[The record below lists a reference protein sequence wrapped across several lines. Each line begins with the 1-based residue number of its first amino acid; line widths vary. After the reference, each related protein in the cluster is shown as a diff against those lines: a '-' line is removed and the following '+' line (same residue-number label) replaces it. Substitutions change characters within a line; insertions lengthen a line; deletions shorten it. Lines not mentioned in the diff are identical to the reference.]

1 MNGQAS
7 QRAQFGGKGLGL
19 GGLRAN
25 VAGEMHGIAHHD
37 ARHSKPPAEP
47 RQRAQILAAIMPP
60 LQCQH
65 RLRSQPQ
72 LVRHR
77 HADAAV
83 ADIEAEVT
91 GMENSFQLLAPG
103 F

>member
-1 MNGQAS
+1 
-7 QRAQFGGKGLGL
+7 
-19 GGLRAN
+19 
-25 VAGEMHGIAHHD
+25 MHGIPHHD
-37 ARHSKPPAEP
+37 ACDSIPPAEP